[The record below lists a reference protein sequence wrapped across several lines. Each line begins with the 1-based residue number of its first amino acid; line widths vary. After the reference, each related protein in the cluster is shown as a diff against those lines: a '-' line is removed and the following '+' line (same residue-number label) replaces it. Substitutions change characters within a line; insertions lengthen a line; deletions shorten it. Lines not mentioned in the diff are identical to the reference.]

1 MLRSLDWRGASPWR
15 HSRSSARRRGR
26 LTPVLETFTHAT
38 FEPHVGESFL
48 LQAGQEAA
56 VEVVLVDASLL
67 PALTRPETRA
77 PFSIV
82 FRGPSGAILPQAIYR
97 LDHAAIGTFDVFLV
111 PIAEDAGG
119 VRYEAVF
126 T

>member
-1 MLRSLDWRGASPWR
+1 MSMPSASLAG
-15 HSRSSARRRGR
+15 RRRGR
-26 LTPVLETFTHAT
+26 LSPVLETFTHAT
-38 FEPHVGESFL
+38 FEPHVGESFRL
-48 LQAGQEAA
+48 HGGQESP
-56 VEVVLVDASLL
+56 VELVLVDASLL
-67 PALTRPETRA
+67 PALARAETRA
-77 PFSIV
+77 PFSVV

-97 LDHAAIGTFDVFLV
+97 LDHATIGTFDLFLV